1 MIEGFLLIV
10 GCYGICVALV
20 HLFHQRY
27 QQNHSPSQRY
37 PRPSEPKPD
46 VPHYVLITHNNQM
59 QVEWYLRSLLIYS
72 KMRGQSLKITI
83 IDEGSQDDTLAIVW
97 RMSLNRYV
105 DINTVQ
111 SSCTVQLPD
120 SQVLHDL
127 HQHEHDHQHDH
138 QHHIVPDIH
147 EQMIFI
153 RLNDQEDLLKLP
165 LPH

>member
-10 GCYGICVALV
+10 GCYGVCVALV
-20 HLFHQRY
+20 HLFHQRSQ
-27 QQNHSPSQRY
+27 QQNRSQQHN
-37 PRPSEPKPD
+37 PRPSKPKPH

-105 DINTVQ
+105 NINTVQ

-120 SQVLHDL
+120 SQVLQDGANH
-127 HQHEHDHQHDH
+127 HQHDAAL
-138 QHHIVPDIH
+138 DAN